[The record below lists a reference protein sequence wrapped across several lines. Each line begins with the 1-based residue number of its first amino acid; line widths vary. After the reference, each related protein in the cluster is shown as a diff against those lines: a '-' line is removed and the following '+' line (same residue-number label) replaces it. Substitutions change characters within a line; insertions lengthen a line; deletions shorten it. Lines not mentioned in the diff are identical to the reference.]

1 MRRLAGLLEI
11 AERFPNVY
19 CSVGTHPHH
28 ADEEDGIAAAELI
41 ELASHPKIVALG
53 EAGLDNFYD
62 NGSPEAQERG
72 FRAHIAAARATG
84 LPLVIHTRDA
94 DEACGRILEDEMAKG
109 PFRAVLHCYTGG
121 RDLAMKAIALGLSIS
136 FTGILTF
143 KKSQALRDLAAE
155 LPADRIMVETD
166 APYLAPGKF
175 RGKRN
180 EPSYVVEV
188 AKVLAETR
196 GRFAGRDFATDHGK
210 FLPAVQQSAG
220 SESCGMTLT
229 LTVLGCGSSAG
240 VPRPA
245 LGWGACDPNNP
256 KNRRRR
262 CSLLAERAG
271 EGGITRIV
279 IDTSPDLRE
288 QLIDANVDH
297 IDAVF
302 LTHEHADQTH
312 GIDDLRSVVLHQR
325 RRIPVYLNQST
336 ADHVLLR
343 FSYCFVSPPGSDY
356 PPILDH
362 HSIEAGES
370 RTIEGKGGPV
380 TLSAFIMQHGNI
392 PALGYRI
399 GDAAYTPDVSD
410 IPAESWPYLKDLDLW
425 IIDGLRYAGH
435 PSHFSVNDA
444 LAWIDRFKPRRAVIT
459 NMHSDLDY
467 EVLRQSLPKG
477 VIPAYDGMRLTLE
490 RA

>member
-1 MRRLAGLLEI
+1 
-11 AERFPNVY
+11 
-19 CSVGTHPHH
+19 
-28 ADEEDGIAAAELI
+28 
-41 ELASHPKIVALG
+41 
-53 EAGLDNFYD
+53 
-62 NGSPEAQERG
+62 
-72 FRAHIAAARATG
+72 
-84 LPLVIHTRDA
+84 
-94 DEACGRILEDEMAKG
+94 
-109 PFRAVLHCYTGG
+109 
-121 RDLAMKAIALGLSIS
+121 
-136 FTGILTF
+136 
-143 KKSQALRDLAAE
+143 
-155 LPADRIMVETD
+155 
-166 APYLAPGKF
+166 
-175 RGKRN
+175 
-180 EPSYVVEV
+180 
-188 AKVLAETR
+188 
-196 GRFAGRDFATDHGK
+196 
-210 FLPAVQQSAG
+210 
-220 SESCGMTLT
+220 MTLT

-256 KNRRRR
+256 RNRRRR
-262 CSLLAERAG
+262 CSLLVERQSG
-271 EGGITRIV
+271 NGITRIV

-288 QLIDANVDH
+288 QLIDADVDN

-312 GIDDLRSVVLHQR
+312 GIDDLRSVVMHQR
-325 RRIPVYLNQST
+325 RRIPVYLNRST
-336 ADHVLLR
+336 ADHILLR
-343 FSYCFVSPPGSDY
+343 FSYCFVRPPGSKY
-356 PPILDH
+356 PHLEN
-362 HSIEAGES
+362 HSIESGES

-410 IPAESWPYLKDLDLW
+410 IPAGSWPFLEDLDLW

-467 EVLRQSLPKG
+467 EVLRQSLPRG

-490 RA
+490 QAD